1 MNRKQRRAREAQ
13 IRKDSN
19 DELSAKV
26 AMFGKLPE
34 QCTACEAVFDSKD
47 KEMVT
52 TWNVVVRE
60 KEKVVRLYCPDC
72 WGKANKMIEEI
83 QNDLRVQTEGRSETA
98 EQSEPK

>member
-19 DELSAKV
+19 DDLSAKV

-34 QCTACEAVFDSKD
+34 ECTACEAVFDKED

-60 KEKVVRLYCPDC
+60 EDKDNPVRLYCPTC
-72 WGKANKMIEEI
+72 WNTDQKVISNFMKTLEE
-83 QNDLRVQTEGRSETA
+83 NDET
-98 EQSEPK
+98 